1 VQFPPP
7 TPERFYK
14 YYAFFSVELPSLP
27 AAEVSETA
35 ADDSGSYN
43 RLEAQNARTT
53 DTIQIA
59 AEVIASA
66 LP

>member
-1 VQFPPP
+1 VYLPP
-7 TPERFYK
+7 
-14 YYAFFSVELPSLP
+14 SP

-43 RLEAQNARTT
+43 RLEAQNARAT